1 MTTLIVGITGGI
13 GSGKSAVTDR
23 FAKLGIVVVDADIV
37 ARQVVE
43 PGSEALTAIAEH
55 FGNDVITPQGDLD
68 RAELRKRV
76 FSDESERLWL
86 EQLTHPLIGLSIT
99 EQLRAAASPY
109 SILSSPLL
117 LETNQRDMVD
127 TVVVVDV
134 PETLQVER
142 AARRDTNSEGQIRR
156 IMAAQMPR
164 QKRLELAD
172 TIIDNSGSLE
182 TLDAEVEKLH
192 QQFLEQATKTA

>member
-1 MTTLIVGITGGI
+1 MTLLIVGITGGI

-43 PGSEALTAIAEH
+43 PGTEALTAIAEH
-55 FGNDVITPQGDLD
+55 FGKDVITAQGSLD

-86 EQLTHPLIGLSIT
+86 EQLTHPLIGLTIA
-99 EQLRAAASPY
+99 EQLQAAASPY

-117 LETNQRDMVD
+117 LETSQKDMVD
-127 TVVVVDV
+127 VVVVVDV

-142 AARRDTNSEGQIRR
+142 AARRDTNSEEQIRR

-164 QKRLELAD
+164 QQRLELAD
-172 TIIDNSGSLE
+172 SVIDNSGSLAG
-182 TLDAEVEKLH
+182 LDAKVEKLH
-192 QQFLEQATKTA
+192 QRFLEQATKTG

>member
-43 PGSEALTAIAEH
+43 PGTEALTAIAEH
-55 FGNDVITPQGDLD
+55 FGKDVITAQGSLD

-86 EQLTHPLIGLSIT
+86 EQLTHPLIGLTIA
-99 EQLRAAASPY
+99 EQLQAAASPY

-117 LETNQRDMVD
+117 LETSQKDMVD
-127 TVVVVDV
+127 VVVVVDV

-142 AARRDTNSEGQIRR
+142 AARRDTNSEEQSRR

-164 QKRLELAD
+164 QQRLELAD
-172 TIIDNSGSLE
+172 SVIDNSGSLAG
-182 TLDAEVEKLH
+182 LDAKVEKLH
-192 QQFLEQATKTA
+192 QRFLEQATKTG

>member
-86 EQLTHPLIGLSIT
+86 EQLTHPLIGSSIT

-117 LETNQRDMVD
+117 LETNQKDMVD

-142 AARRDTNSEGQIRR
+142 AARRDTNNEGQIRR

-192 QQFLEQATKTA
+192 QQFLEQATKTG